1 MLNLL
6 PCLPLILLLPV
17 ASASTKYLDY
27 YNKIPA
33 DYLAE
38 FEQQDRFS
46 ALNRFVK
53 DVAASPGL
61 ACSDGRSHF
70 PLAAFQLSPAA
81 ADAVPDAGMSYKGFD
96 QSKRAGLSMANLLSY
111 MYQLADSQPSKWFR
125 KTGDQAFWYSIVSS
139 VVASDEKVFGC
150 YAVLFD
156 GKGRLNE
163 TVPHAFRND
172 SISRVVTVDSYSKT
186 VSIQADSVGF
196 EWLKYHH
203 DNRERL
209 LAQIRR
215 RVGHSIVPN
224 SKHNLMPFT
233 SKLLKQYGG
242 QVKVVTEAESFWTP
256 PAFACQFGRWLVSYA
271 VPFLNSGTA
280 DQLDIGG
287 WVVLQFE
294 LERVE
299 INQCRNESTF
309 RSLYANNVCNQ
320 GTTEC
325 VHIPDQGLSDTNFYC
340 KCRRYFH
347 HGNFSGEQVRTQ
359 YLLHRKGSASN
370 YSSLE
375 CGPCPAECPGSCAT
389 NGDCLIKHDLDIL
402 RALPLVIQTFL
413 MTVCVLVAAIVFKTR
428 RNRVIKAAV
437 WILLEIFILG
447 VTILYLT
454 VFLMY
459 LNPTYEI
466 CFIIPWFREIG
477 FTITYGTLLVKV
489 YRVLCG
495 FQSRKA
501 HRVHVRDRDLL
512 KYLAGIVAVAFG
524 FMAAWTAAT
533 LDHSRR
539 LHGTLE
545 SLNCSSADQ
554 LSGQLILEDGKVR
567 KEDKELSFR
576 VCAVGYW
583 DAVCAAGELVF
594 LLLGLFYCYCV
605 RSAPS
610 DYSETR
616 YITAAFISE
625 LVCSLAY
632 HVIRHVIW
640 DRTHPDYVYLM
651 YFARC
656 HLTVTVTAALVIVPK
671 LWYVHSPPKNAG
683 NNRSLVYSQ
692 VDANLG
698 EPMNPM
704 AIAANG
710 DLDAPEIN
718 ISDMDPEDIRAE
730 LKRLYT
736 QLEIF
741 KTKVMRKE
749 NPHISKRKGGR
760 KQTHRRF
767 SLQPFYH
774 KHSHKQP
781 AVSVQEEEISK
792 VSEDSSNSL
801 EGQELE
807 RSMAKDSGGA
817 KNV

>member
-1 MLNLL
+1 
-6 PCLPLILLLPV
+6 
-17 ASASTKYLDY
+17 
-27 YNKIPA
+27 
-33 DYLAE
+33 
-38 FEQQDRFS
+38 
-46 ALNRFVK
+46 
-53 DVAASPGL
+53 
-61 ACSDGRSHF
+61 
-70 PLAAFQLSPAA
+70 
-81 ADAVPDAGMSYKGFD
+81 
-96 QSKRAGLSMANLLSY
+96 
-111 MYQLADSQPSKWFR
+111 
-125 KTGDQAFWYSIVSS
+125 
-139 VVASDEKVFGC
+139 
-150 YAVLFD
+150 
-156 GKGRLNE
+156 
-163 TVPHAFRND
+163 
-172 SISRVVTVDSYSKT
+172 
-186 VSIQADSVGF
+186 
-196 EWLKYHH
+196 
-203 DNRERL
+203 
-209 LAQIRR
+209 
-215 RVGHSIVPN
+215 
-224 SKHNLMPFT
+224 
-233 SKLLKQYGG
+233 
-242 QVKVVTEAESFWTP
+242 
-256 PAFACQFGRWLVSYA
+256 
-271 VPFLNSGTA
+271 
-280 DQLDIGG
+280 
-287 WVVLQFE
+287 
-294 LERVE
+294 
-299 INQCRNESTF
+299 
-309 RSLYANNVCNQ
+309 
-320 GTTEC
+320 
-325 VHIPDQGLSDTNFYC
+325 
-340 KCRRYFH
+340 
-347 HGNFSGEQVRTQ
+347 
-359 YLLHRKGSASN
+359 
-370 YSSLE
+370 
-375 CGPCPAECPGSCAT
+375 
-389 NGDCLIKHDLDIL
+389 
-402 RALPLVIQTFL
+402 
-413 MTVCVLVAAIVFKTR
+413 
-428 RNRVIKAAV
+428 
-437 WILLEIFILG
+437 
-447 VTILYLT
+447 
-454 VFLMY
+454 
-459 LNPTYEI
+459 
-466 CFIIPWFREIG
+466 
-477 FTITYGTLLVKV
+477 
-489 YRVLCG
+489 
-495 FQSRKA
+495 
-501 HRVHVRDRDLL
+501 
-512 KYLAGIVAVAFG
+512 
-524 FMAAWTAAT
+524 
-533 LDHSRR
+533 
-539 LHGTLE
+539 

-817 KNV
+817 KNDGCLGIAAGAFWLAADAEGSPAANWSPQGAQQLPAEPAAEQAVVVLIAALTAACSRDAAAQPPGAPDEVGDGGWDLADEEQQHDANQHDGGVGPAAGRSRRVAVAQHPLPSPAYSSDEAGIHDRQAGERGQHYQQQPGNQVIVDPKTLGLSEWRSVIPEHVRVADLEELVDAGAPGGLSVALLEPQLQLGQVRIGQVPQARQRIQSRAQEHRGDAAAGETATAEAFGEERMADHQVAVCGEG

>member
-1 MLNLL
+1 MYGISSEPKNSVLSRGIWAGMLSTAQMITPGPENLGGLMFCSASYRQNGLSIVVISFMNSMEPPGSQLMSQMASIRWGRWSTRLHTQPYTFDVEPCFTISGRWSTSTISKGRSRKMSCEPWLTLPEPVNTNTMGPRDLGMFPSEISYSGSMLNLL

-70 PLAAFQLSPAA
+70 PLAAFRLSPAA

-111 MYQLADSQPSKWFR
+111 MYQLADSQPSKWFQ

-233 SKLLKQYGG
+233 SKLLKQFGG

-347 HGNFSGEQVRTQ
+347 HGNFSGEQVRMQ

-489 YRVLCG
+489 Y
-495 FQSRKA
+495 
-501 HRVHVRDRDLL
+501 
-512 KYLAGIVAVAFG
+512 
-524 FMAAWTAAT
+524 
-533 LDHSRR
+533 
-539 LHGTLE
+539 
-545 SLNCSSADQ
+545 
-554 LSGQLILEDGKVR
+554 
-567 KEDKELSFR
+567 
-576 VCAVGYW
+576 
-583 DAVCAAGELVF
+583 
-594 LLLGLFYCYCV
+594 
-605 RSAPS
+605 
-610 DYSETR
+610 
-616 YITAAFISE
+616 
-625 LVCSLAY
+625 
-632 HVIRHVIW
+632 
-640 DRTHPDYVYLM
+640 
-651 YFARC
+651 
-656 HLTVTVTAALVIVPK
+656 
-671 LWYVHSPPKNAG
+671 
-683 NNRSLVYSQ
+683 
-692 VDANLG
+692 
-698 EPMNPM
+698 
-704 AIAANG
+704 
-710 DLDAPEIN
+710 
-718 ISDMDPEDIRAE
+718 
-730 LKRLYT
+730 
-736 QLEIF
+736 
-741 KTKVMRKE
+741 
-749 NPHISKRKGGR
+749 
-760 KQTHRRF
+760 
-767 SLQPFYH
+767 
-774 KHSHKQP
+774 
-781 AVSVQEEEISK
+781 
-792 VSEDSSNSL
+792 
-801 EGQELE
+801 
-807 RSMAKDSGGA
+807 
-817 KNV
+817 